1 MLRLE
6 QEIPGLYSDS
16 WFIQFTQLCN
26 IFYIFFYLIKYF
38 DISVCPTSMYT
49 KQGRWILL
57 RFRIIEHRFSN
68 KWFKIMYTLHRMNF
82 HQSYSSFKGMF
93 PKVVCKDFWWF
104 LIRKLRVLKSLL
116 LWFLHIESEFL
127 WVVLPWLLTE
137 WGRKLYF
144 RIAWL
149 YWTRDILFWIKTA
162 WIPYIWTSHQ
172 L

>member
-1 MLRLE
+1 M
-6 QEIPGLYSDS
+6 PH
-16 WFIQFTQLCN
+16 
-26 IFYIFFYLIKYF
+26 K
-38 DISVCPTSMYT
+38 YT

-57 RFRIIEHRFSN
+57 RFRIIEHRFSH

-116 LWFLHIESEFL
+116 FWFLHIESEFL

-149 YWTRDILFWIKTA
+149 YWTRDILFWIKRKLEFHTFGHRISFSCNKKSETQQSSETLQVSSG
-162 WIPYIWTSHQ
+162 WCEMQ
-172 L
+172 M